1 MASKDNELR
10 HLIMDYLSDEG
21 ILKEKI
27 PDPKLDFGYQF
38 YFPPGVDPQGRQRGQ
53 VMAVYKPKN
62 KDILIFSIGTQIA
75 EVHVNALNSLGENK
89 KMQFFVDLRKVF
101 LTKDVFFRI
110 DIQAHRYEISD
121 QIFIDETSSISKNS
135 FFKRVKRVFNAAAY
149 SNILLGEYCSGKVK
163 GEEIGKSRDLD
174 SGGSGFSLYT

>member
-1 MASKDNELR
+1 MTQVDEKLR

-53 VMAVYKPKN
+53 VMAVYKPIN

-75 EVHVNALNSLGENK
+75 DVHVNALNASGENR

-101 LTKDVFFRI
+101 LMKDVFFRI
-110 DIQAHRYEISD
+110 DIPAHRFEISD
-121 QIFIDETSSISKNS
+121 QIFVDNSSNLSKNS
-135 FFKRVKRVFNAAAY
+135 FFKSVRKVFNAAAY

-163 GEEIGKSRDLD
+163 AEDVGKSKDFD